1 MRASRVLF
9 AILFVVMATLAMWSQ
24 VRAQDY
30 PARPVT
36 VIVPFAPGG
45 GVDQMARL
53 ISGKLEQRLG
63 KSFIIENKPGAG
75 SIIAATYVQK
85 SAPDGYTL
93 LMAPAPTMAVNVSL
107 YKNLPYDPTTDFA
120 LIGLLSGTPFVL
132 MVNVDLPVKSVPELL
147 AYAKANPGQD
157 DVRVGRS
164 RRAAS
169 PVHGAVQEH
178 DRDEGVARAVSRQPA
193 GAQRSGRR
201 PHPDD
206 VQRSRSR
213 HRPDRR
219 QARAR
224 RSASRPG
231 PGIRR
236 SPTSRRSREVG
247 VPGYEAV
254 SWQAMAAPAQTPK
267 PVLDKL
273 NSEITAVLAMPE
285 VKEQILK
292 YGFLPLQNRSVDELK
307 ELREVGNRALGKGG
321 AATPGSRDRNSILE
335 SLRPSGSEHG
345 GQTDAHSSLDL
356 LAIALCVEQLAR
368 DCCAG
373 LSDADSRRSWC
384 RSRRAAAPT

>member
-24 VRAQDY
+24 ARAQDY

-63 KSFIIENKPGAG
+63 RSFIIENKPGAG
-75 SIIAATYVQK
+75 SIIAATHVQK

-107 YKNLPYDPTTDFA
+107 YKNLPYDPTTDFS
-120 LIGLLSGTPFVL
+120 LIGLFSGTPFVL

-147 AYAKANPGQD
+147 AYAKANADKMTFASAGPGVPHHLFMELFKSMTGMKASHVPYRGSLPALND
-157 DVRVGRS
+157 LVAGHIPMMFSDLGPATGLIEGKRVRVLGISTRT
-164 RRAAS
+164 R
-169 PVHGAVQEH
+169 
-178 DRDEGVARAVSRQPA
+178 
-193 GAQRSGRR
+193 
-201 PHPDD
+201 HP
-206 VQRSRSR
+206 SF
-213 HRPDRR
+213 PDIPPLGE
-219 QARAR
+219 A
-224 RSASRPG
+224 
-231 PGIRR
+231 
-236 SPTSRRSREVG
+236 G

-285 VKEQILK
+285 VREQILK

-307 ELREVGNRALGKGG
+307 SFVKSEIVRWGK
-321 AATPGSRDRNSILE
+321 
-335 SLRPSGSEHG
+335 
-345 GQTDAHSSLDL
+345 
-356 LAIALCVEQLAR
+356 VV
-368 DCCAG
+368 
-373 LSDADSRRSWC
+373 SDAGIAGSQ
-384 RSRRAAAPT
+384 

>member
-1 MRASRVLF
+1 MRASRILF
-9 AILFVVMATLAMWSQ
+9 AILFVVVATLAMWSQ
-24 VRAQDY
+24 ARAQDY

-63 KSFIIENKPGAG
+63 RSFIIENKPGAG
-75 SIIAATYVQK
+75 SIIAATHVQK

-107 YKNLPYDPTTDFA
+107 YKNLPYDPTTDFS

-147 AYAKANPGQD
+147 AYAKANADKMTFASAGPGVPHHLFMELFKSMTGMKASHVPYRGSLPALND
-157 DVRVGRS
+157 LVAGHIPMMFSDLGPATGLIEGKRVRVLGISTRT
-164 RRAAS
+164 R
-169 PVHGAVQEH
+169 
-178 DRDEGVARAVSRQPA
+178 
-193 GAQRSGRR
+193 
-201 PHPDD
+201 HP
-206 VQRSRSR
+206 SF
-213 HRPDRR
+213 PDIPPLGE
-219 QARAR
+219 A
-224 RSASRPG
+224 
-231 PGIRR
+231 
-236 SPTSRRSREVG
+236 G

-285 VKEQILK
+285 VREQILK

-307 ELREVGNRALGKGG
+307 SFVKSEIVRWGK
-321 AATPGSRDRNSILE
+321 
-335 SLRPSGSEHG
+335 
-345 GQTDAHSSLDL
+345 
-356 LAIALCVEQLAR
+356 VV
-368 DCCAG
+368 
-373 LSDADSRRSWC
+373 SDAGIAGSQ
-384 RSRRAAAPT
+384 